1 MVNIPS
7 SYDQSHAPHHPK
19 QPPGT
24 HVPTDPHRRTPGHRM
39 RPHPGRGR
47 RRRPH
52 PRVDHHHL
60 PVRPKAPDRCTPQML
75 HSTSTYR
82 LKLSDGTT
90 TRWHTVPEGDYH
102 QCPVGTQ
109 YPTCARGESHGD
121 TAWTTLNSSDK

>member
-1 MVNIPS
+1 MISPMHPITQNNHRGRMYRLTLLAALLVTAC
-7 SYDQSHAPHHPK
+7 APTQGAVVDADH
-19 QPPGT
+19 
-24 HVPTDPHRRTPGHRM
+24 TPGWTTTT
-39 RPHPGRGR
+39 
-47 RRRPH
+47 
-52 PRVDHHHL
+52 
-60 PVRPKAPDRCTPQML
+60 VRCAPKAPDRCTPQML

-102 QCPVGTQ
+102 QCPVGAR